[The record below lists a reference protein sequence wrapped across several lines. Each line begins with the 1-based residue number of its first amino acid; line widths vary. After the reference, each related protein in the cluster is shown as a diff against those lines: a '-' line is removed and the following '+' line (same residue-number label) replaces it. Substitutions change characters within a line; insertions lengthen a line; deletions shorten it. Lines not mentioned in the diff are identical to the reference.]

1 MDTQRE
7 LFDIL
12 DSVRGEFDL
21 SSLHHNTSAPV
32 LSAITANVASAYVN
46 DKVNGSVY
54 DPASGVGSMLIEVLR
69 KNQKN
74 ITYGFGQDINTEV
87 VELANKLKEKCNLGK
102 TVEFQN
108 GNTIESPGFIDDGKL
123 KEFDLVVSSIPMSIK
138 FRGRAFLET
147 EHSKNCKH
155 GDILFMDHVLHSLK
169 DDGVAIITS
178 SGAFSFSSIYK
189 SFREYLLKNDFIEAI
204 IQLPKRTFLNTSIS
218 PCIYILNKNKGPKKH
233 NRLLLING
241 CDESYVGPDGHKI
254 ETINRINN
262 CLRDFNEEEQY
273 SRVIRV
279 EECLN
284 GEIDDLRPEAN
295 IDTSRFFHVIK
306 NLSDV
311 YKKYSSLEDISEEI
325 IRGDTLSGKLKSNEN
340 SVYIHEV
347 RKKDIHSEISELSA
361 KGNYIQV
368 TLDPEKA
375 INEYVCYFLK
385 TGLGQHYL
393 SRTKTGLPFRVVTS
407 RSMKSLPIQLPEIAE
422 QKKFVE
428 NYKRLNNARKL
439 FDEIVENDFQILS
452 DNAKFSESMASLANK
467 TEIMES
473 KSAQSIREAIKHG
486 ESTSVEFKES
496 FSMHTKGNLVGEA
509 SKDVALSTL
518 KNIVGFLNT
527 ERGGKILI
535 GVTDDGKICGI
546 DTELKKLR
554 KGVIDNYLLHL
565 CNNINDR
572 IGTNFSTLI
581 EPKIVEVCGKLVCQ
595 IDCSPSHE
603 PCYLNDSDFYLRT
616 GPRSDKLSGSV
627 MYRYCRNRFPMQ

>member
-12 DSVRGEFDL
+12 DSVRGEFDF
-21 SSLHHNTSAPV
+21 SSMHHHTSAPV
-32 LSAITANVASAYVN
+32 LSAITADIASAYVK

-74 ITYGFGQDINTEV
+74 ITFGFGQDINTEV

-123 KEFDLVVSSIPMSIK
+123 KEFDLVVSSIPMSTK
-138 FRGRAFLET
+138 FRGCAFLET
-147 EHSKNCKH
+147 EHSKNCKD

-178 SGAFSFSSIYK
+178 SAAFSFSHIYK
-189 SFREYLLKNDFIEAI
+189 SFREYLLKNDYIEAVI
-204 IQLPKRTFLNTSIS
+204 ELPKNTFLNTSIS
-218 PCIYILNKNKGPKKH
+218 PCIYILNKNKDPKKR

-241 CDESYVGPDGHKI
+241 CDESYVGPEGLKI

-273 SRVIRV
+273 SRIIRV
-279 EECLN
+279 EEFLKR
-284 GEIDDLRPEAN
+284 EIGNLTPEAN

-311 YKKYSSLEDISEEI
+311 YKKYSYLEDISEEI
-325 IRGDTLSGKLKSNEN
+325 IRGDALSGKLKSNEN
-340 SVYIHEV
+340 SVYIHQL
-347 RKKDIHSEISELSA
+347 RKKDIHSEISDLSA
-361 KGNYIQV
+361 KGDYFQV
-368 TLDPEKA
+368 TLNPKKA
-375 INEYVCYFLK
+375 INEYVCCFLK

-393 SRTKTGLPFRVVTS
+393 SGSKIGLAARVLTS
-407 RSMKSLPIQLPEIAE
+407 TSVKSLPIQLPEIAE

-439 FDEIVENDFQILS
+439 IDEIAENDFQILS
-452 DNAKFSESMASLANK
+452 DCAKFSESMASLADK
-467 TEIMES
+467 TEITES
-473 KSAQSIREAIKHG
+473 KSAQEIREIIKHG
-486 ESTSVEFKES
+486 ESISAEFKES
-496 FSMHTKGNLVGEA
+496 FSMHTKGDLIGEA
-509 SKDVALSTL
+509 SRNVQLSTL
-518 KNIVGFLNT
+518 KNIVGLLNT

-565 CNNINDR
+565 CNNINER
-572 IGTNFSTLI
+572 IGTNFSAFV
-581 EPKIVEVCGKLVCQ
+581 EPKIVEVGGKLVCL

-603 PCYLNDSDFYLRT
+603 PCHLNDSDFYLRT
-616 GPRSDKLSGSV
+616 GPRSDKLTGPNLIS
-627 MYRYCRNRFPMQ
+627 YIRNRFPV